1 LETETTVAQSID
13 APDPDWVAVLLR
25 DYCVDQGDHS
35 VSPVSIQ
42 LDRFGINAPKVRR
55 TCENARLAGYYGQ
68 EISDAVRHLWAFGL
82 LSQEIARVLSV
93 TPETVRQVRQEARWS
108 PEEATS
114 ILLHIQGFT
123 PREISQ
129 ALGNKTRGWVYYIF
143 DIHGVTPNR
152 KNRAATD
159 RGQKREI
166 IRRYDLGDNAKR
178 IATDLN
184 LEPHQVYWAVA
195 KARSDGQR
203 VRT

>member
-1 LETETTVAQSID
+1 LETDTLAQSINT
-13 APDPDWVAVLLR
+13 PDPDWVAVLLR
-25 DYCVDQGDHS
+25 DYCVDQGDS
-35 VSPVSIQ
+35 FVSPVSIQ
-42 LDRFGINAPKVRR
+42 LDRFGIDAPKVRH

-68 EISDAVRHLWAFGL
+68 EISDAVRHLWAFGMS
-82 LSQEIARVLSV
+82 SQDIARVLSV

-123 PREISQ
+123 PQEISQ
-129 ALGNKTRGWVYYIF
+129 ALGKTRGWVYYIF

-152 KNRAATD
+152 KNRTATD

-166 IRRYDLGDNAKR
+166 IRRYDMGDNAKS
-178 IATDLN
+178 IASDLN

-195 KARSDGQR
+195 KARMDGQR

>member
-1 LETETTVAQSID
+1 METETTLAQSIN

-35 VSPVSIQ
+35 VTPVSIQ
-42 LDRFGINAPKVRR
+42 LDRFGINAPKVQR

-82 LSQEIARVLSV
+82 SSQDIARVLSV

-114 ILLHIQGFT
+114 VLLHINGFT
-123 PREISQ
+123 PQEISQ
-129 ALGNKTRGWVYYIF
+129 VLGKTRGWVYYVF
-143 DIHGVTPNR
+143 GIHGVTPNR
-152 KNRAATD
+152 KNRPSTD

-166 IRRYDLGDNAKR
+166 IRRYDMGDNAKR

>member
-1 LETETTVAQSID
+1 METDTLAQSINT
-13 APDPDWVAVLLR
+13 PDPDWVAVLLR
-25 DYCVDQGDHS
+25 DYCVDQGDS
-35 VSPVSIQ
+35 FVSPVSIQ
-42 LDRFGINAPKVRR
+42 LDRFGINAPKVRH

-68 EISDAVRHLWAFGL
+68 EISDAVRHLWAFGMS
-82 LSQEIARVLSV
+82 SQDIARVLSV

-123 PREISQ
+123 PQEISQ
-129 ALGNKTRGWVYYIF
+129 ALGKTRGWVYYIF

-152 KNRAATD
+152 KNRTATD

-166 IRRYDLGDNAKR
+166 IRRYDMGDNAKS
-178 IATDLN
+178 IASDLN

-195 KARSDGQR
+195 KARMDGQR

>member
-1 LETETTVAQSID
+1 LETETLAQSINT
-13 APDPDWVAVLLR
+13 PDPDWVAVLLR
-25 DYCVDQGDHS
+25 DYCVDQGDSS

-42 LDRFGINAPKVRR
+42 LDRFGIDAPKVRH

-68 EISDAVRHLWAFGL
+68 EISDAVRHLWAFGMS
-82 LSQEIARVLSV
+82 SQDIARVLSV

-123 PREISQ
+123 PQEISQ
-129 ALGNKTRGWVYYIF
+129 ALGKTRGWVYYIF

-152 KNRAATD
+152 KNRTATD

-166 IRRYDLGDNAKR
+166 IRRYDMGDNAKR
-178 IATDLN
+178 IASDLN

-195 KARSDGQR
+195 KARMDGQR

>member
-1 LETETTVAQSID
+1 METETLAQSIST
-13 APDPDWVAVLLR
+13 PDPDWVAVLLR
-25 DYCVDQGDHS
+25 DYCVDQGDSS

-42 LDRFGINAPKVRR
+42 LDRFGINAPKVRH

-68 EISDAVRHLWAFGL
+68 EISDAVRHLWAFGMS
-82 LSQEIARVLSV
+82 SQDIARVLSV

-123 PREISQ
+123 PQEISQ
-129 ALGNKTRGWVYYIF
+129 ALSKTRGWVYYIF
-143 DIHGVTPNR
+143 AIHGVTPNR
-152 KNRAATD
+152 KNRTATD

-166 IRRYDLGDNAKR
+166 IRRYDMGDNAKR
-178 IATDLN
+178 IASDLN

-195 KARSDGQR
+195 KARMDGQR

>member
-1 LETETTVAQSID
+1 METETLAQSINT
-13 APDPDWVAVLLR
+13 PDPDWVAVLLR
-25 DYCVDQGDHS
+25 DYCVDQGDSS

-42 LDRFGINAPKVRR
+42 LDRFGIDAPKVRR
-55 TCENARLAGYYGQ
+55 TCEDARLAGYYGQ
-68 EISDAVRHLWAFGL
+68 EISDAVRHLWAFGMS
-82 LSQEIARVLSV
+82 SQDIARVLSV

-114 ILLHIQGFT
+114 VLLHIQGFT
-123 PREISQ
+123 PQEISM
-129 ALGNKTRGWVYYIF
+129 ALGKTRGWVYYIF

-152 KNRAATD
+152 KNRTATD

-166 IRRYDLGDNAKR
+166 IRRYDMGDNAKS

-195 KARSDGQR
+195 KARMDGQR

>member
-1 LETETTVAQSID
+1 METDTLAQSINT
-13 APDPDWVAVLLR
+13 PDPDWVAVLLR
-25 DYCVDQGDHS
+25 DYCVDQGDS
-35 VSPVSIQ
+35 FVSPVSIQ
-42 LDRFGINAPKVRR
+42 LDRFGIDAPKVRH

-68 EISDAVRHLWAFGL
+68 EISDAVRHLWAFGMS
-82 LSQEIARVLSV
+82 SQDIARVLSV

-123 PREISQ
+123 PQEISQ
-129 ALGNKTRGWVYYIF
+129 ALGKTRGWVYYIF

-152 KNRAATD
+152 KNRTATD

-166 IRRYDLGDNAKR
+166 IRRYDMGDNAKS
-178 IATDLN
+178 IASDLN

-195 KARSDGQR
+195 KARMDGQR

>member
-1 LETETTVAQSID
+1 METETLAQSINT
-13 APDPDWVAVLLR
+13 PDPDWVAVLLR
-25 DYCVDQGDHS
+25 DYCVDQGDS
-35 VSPVSIQ
+35 FVSPVSIQ
-42 LDRFGINAPKVRR
+42 LDRFGIDAPKVRH

-68 EISDAVRHLWAFGL
+68 EISDAVRHLWAFGMS
-82 LSQEIARVLSV
+82 SQDIARVLSV

-123 PREISQ
+123 PQEISQ
-129 ALGNKTRGWVYYIF
+129 ALGKTRGWVYYIF

-152 KNRAATD
+152 KNRTATD

-166 IRRYDLGDNAKR
+166 IRRYDMGDNAKS
-178 IATDLN
+178 IASDLN

-195 KARSDGQR
+195 KARMDGQR

>member
-1 LETETTVAQSID
+1 METETLAQSINT
-13 APDPDWVAVLLR
+13 PDPDWVAVLLR
-25 DYCVDQGDHS
+25 DYCVDQGDSS

-42 LDRFGINAPKVRR
+42 LDRFGIDAPKVRH

-68 EISDAVRHLWAFGL
+68 EISDAVRHLWAFGMS
-82 LSQEIARVLSV
+82 SQAIARVLSV

-123 PREISQ
+123 PQEISQ
-129 ALGNKTRGWVYYIF
+129 ALGKTRGWVYYIF

-152 KNRAATD
+152 KNRTATD

-166 IRRYDLGDNAKR
+166 IRRYDMGDNAKR
-178 IATDLN
+178 IASDLN

-195 KARSDGQR
+195 KARMDGQR